1 MDNHDIWLALNTG
14 IEQRRIL
21 LEHKKNHITEIQNI
35 YSSNSD
41 FKKELK
47 EFKKDSTNP
56 ALTKNIITTIQ
67 KNIDP
72 VLSKYSDQ
80 DVADCL
86 YLCSRFVK

>member
-1 MDNHDIWLALNTG
+1 MDDIWLALNTG

-21 LEHKKNHITEIQNI
+21 LEHKINHITEIQRI
-35 YSSNSD
+35 YKENSD

-47 EFKKDSTNP
+47 KFKLNSTNHI
-56 ALTKNIITTIQ
+56 LTKNIVNEIQ

-72 VLSKYSDQ
+72 IISKSSDQ
-80 DVADCL
+80 NVADCL